1 MSWSFYLNF
10 YVLGFLF
17 TSLAA
22 IASERKSTMRRM
34 SQFDKANWSNIFFAS
49 AFWPIVIFL
58 MVTLS
63 IGGFIF
69 SGKMRDILTKEV
81 IPSRE
86 PVQDFESDTFR
97 SAVRVRSVPTS
108 VETAH
113 REMFQN
119 VLVSFPERPLGE
131 DSFPER
137 SLGEDE
143 RTPIHI
149 IGIIPNKMVSSY
161 QLSQN
166 EQSYENNKS

>member
-86 PVQDFESDTFR
+86 PVPDFESDTFR

-119 VLVSFPERPLGE
+119 VL